1 MIALKKKRLDGVRIT
16 GPDGIH
22 VAAPYVMPKRIVML
36 MKRKRFFPAALALL
50 CGILLLLPVFHGA
63 ASAQG
68 SGLSLHLF
76 SFGKADA
83 FLLLTEEGAVLIDTG
98 ESGQG
103 KEILSFLEERGISEL
118 DTLIVTHFDKDHVGG
133 AAKVLKGIP
142 VRRVLQ
148 SNCPRDSKEYN
159 KYVSALALCRIEP
172 VTVREE
178 LSFFLGGA
186 SFTVYPPEKETYPK
200 DPSNNSSLAVAVRY
214 GDTSFLFTGDAESA
228 RLKELSGTD
237 QKVDPEVA
245 VVTSSEEEPEDYVT
259 VQLLEKAGTEVLL
272 TREGEIDIFSDGNAL
287 EIFQNGKNLPT
298 SIAPAA

>member
-1 MIALKKKRLDGVRIT
+1 MN
-16 GPDGIH
+16 
-22 VAAPYVMPKRIVML
+22 
-36 MKRKRFFPAALALL
+36 RKRFFSASLVLL
-50 CGILLLLPVFHGA
+50 WCLLLLLPVFHGA

-228 RLKELSGTD
+228 RLKELSGADLGAFSFLQVPHHGTWET
-237 QKVDPEVA
+237 QLAALLAKADPDVA
-245 VVTSSEEEPEDYVT
+245 VITSSEAEPEDFVT
-259 VQLLEKAGTEVLL
+259 VQLLEKAGAEVLL
-272 TREGEIDIFSDGNAL
+272 TREGEIDILADGKAL
-287 EIFQNGKNLPT
+287 EIIQNGKSLPT
-298 SIAPAA
+298 SDASAA

>member
-1 MIALKKKRLDGVRIT
+1 MTI
-16 GPDGIH
+16 
-22 VAAPYVMPKRIVML
+22 MN
-36 MKRKRFFPAALALL
+36 RKRFFSASLVLL
-50 CGILLLLPVFHGA
+50 WCLLLLLPVFRGT

-68 SGLSLHLF
+68 SGLCLHLF

-159 KYVSALALCRIEP
+159 KYVSALALCRI
-172 VTVREE
+172 
-178 LSFFLGGA
+178 
-186 SFTVYPPEKETYPK
+186 
-200 DPSNNSSLAVAVRY
+200 NNSSLAVAVRY

-228 RLKELSGTD
+228 RLKELSGADLGVFSFLQVPHHGAWET
-237 QKVDPEVA
+237 QLAALLAKADPDVA
-245 VVTSSEEEPEDYVT
+245 VITSSEAEPEDFVT
-259 VQLLEKAGTEVLL
+259 VQLLEKAGAEVLL

-287 EIFQNGKNLPT
+287 EIFQNGKSLPT
-298 SIAPAA
+298 SIASAA

>member
-1 MIALKKKRLDGVRIT
+1 MN
-16 GPDGIH
+16 
-22 VAAPYVMPKRIVML
+22 
-36 MKRKRFFPAALALL
+36 RKRFFSASLVLFWCL
-50 CGILLLLPVFHGA
+50 LLLLPVFHGA

-178 LSFFLGGA
+178 LSFFLGEA

-214 GDTSFLFTGDAESA
+214 GDTSFLFTGNAESA
-228 RLKELSGTD
+228 RLKELSGEISGRFPSSRSRITGSGRRSLPHCW
-237 QKVDPEVA
+237 QK
-245 VVTSSEEEPEDYVT
+245 
-259 VQLLEKAGTEVLL
+259 L
-272 TREGEIDIFSDGNAL
+272 I
-287 EIFQNGKNLPT
+287 PT
-298 SIAPAA
+298 SP